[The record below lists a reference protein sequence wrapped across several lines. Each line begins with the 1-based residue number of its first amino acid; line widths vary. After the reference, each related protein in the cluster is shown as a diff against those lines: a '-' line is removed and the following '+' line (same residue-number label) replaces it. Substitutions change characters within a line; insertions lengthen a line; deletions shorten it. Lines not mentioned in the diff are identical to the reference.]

1 MEQTK
6 TFQDMLKEG
15 TLTASDAL
23 LATGI
28 AMVVIGVVAI
38 LAPLASGVLFNLI
51 VAAVLIGAGIV
62 EFTDAVRSGTWQRGV
77 LLGLAG
83 IVTVA
88 AGVFF
93 IARPVVGL
101 VALSIVFLGYLIFM
115 GVFRI
120 VMAFQLPTGAP
131 GKVWSFVS
139 GVVALVLAY
148 LAIGQM
154 PNLSLWLIGTFVGVS
169 LIFSG
174 IARMSLAR
182 GFTRAT
188 GMLRAPPAER
198 GAHA

>member
-1 MEQTK
+1 M
-6 TFQDMLKEG
+6 
-15 TLTASDAL
+15 

-28 AMVVIGVVAI
+28 AMVVIGIVAI
-38 LAPLASGVLFNLI
+38 LAPFASGVLFNMI
-51 VAAVLIGAGIV
+51 FAAILIGAGIV
-62 EFTDAVRSGTWQRGV
+62 EFVDAVRAGTWQRGV

-88 AGVFF
+88 AGVLF

-101 VALSIVFLGYLIFM
+101 VVLSIVFLAYLVFV

-120 VMAFQLPTGAP
+120 VMGFQLPRGAP
-131 GKVWSFVS
+131 GKAWSFVS
-139 GVVALVLAY
+139 GIVALVLAY
-148 LAIGQM
+148 LALAQM
-154 PNLSLWLIGTFVGVS
+154 PNTSSWLIGTYIGVS

-182 GFTRAT
+182 GFSKAT
-188 GMLRAPPAER
+188 GLLGAPPAER